1 MARVFKSIAKI
12 KREIPEV
19 ATKFINNASGD
30 FENAELKNQSN
41 NPQTKKGRP
50 KTSEERT
57 SMTLYLTKLQYEKI
71 TSIAN
76 ELGMPKNSYI
86 IYMLFKKEELFSN
99 EDLNK
104 LLIRAKE
111 NGMGL
116 KDYLKKALNLN
127 N

>member
-12 KREIPEV
+12 KGEIPEV

-57 SMTLYLTKLQYEKI
+57 SMTLYLTKSQYEKI